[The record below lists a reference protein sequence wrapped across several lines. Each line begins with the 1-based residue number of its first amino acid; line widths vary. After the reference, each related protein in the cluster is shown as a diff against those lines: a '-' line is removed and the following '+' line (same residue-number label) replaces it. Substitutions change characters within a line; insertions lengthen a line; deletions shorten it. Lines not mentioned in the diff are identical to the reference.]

1 MQTVRH
7 PIVSTLTRISATCG
21 ILLLAAGCAAT
32 GSIRPAPG
40 APDYLLAESATRDVI
55 QVQYLGTGGYL
66 FRRGDNAFLTAPLYS
81 NPGLLRVAFGR
92 IAPRTARIDQ
102 LHPHA
107 NGADV
112 QAILVGHAHYDH
124 LLDVP
129 YIAARFHPQ
138 ATIYGSASVG
148 RIVVAAD
155 PSLAGRMRVLGP
167 GLARDGQPGEWIY
180 LGDGTIRFMAIE
192 SDHGPHSWG
201 LHLMQGEVRGGLKHA
216 PRRSWG
222 WREGQTL
229 AYLIDFLAADG
240 HVDFRVHYQDA
251 TSHFP
256 LGGPPEFVSTDS
268 HRVDL
273 AIVAVGAWFQVP
285 DYPGA
290 LLQSM
295 RPRHVILGHWE
306 NFFRSALKPP
316 RPIVLTT
323 RLRAFVDYIDGQLPE
338 DSRWLVP
345 LPMATYLFPVTA
357 AVAPAT
363 SSPVE
368 EEGSDAATP

>member
-7 PIVSTLTRISATCG
+7 PKVSTLTRISATCG
-21 ILLLAAGCAAT
+21 ILLLATGCAAT

-40 APDYLLAESATRDVI
+40 AADSLIAELATRDII

-81 NPGLLRVAFGR
+81 NPGLLRVIFGR

-102 LHPHA
+102 LHPGA

-112 QAILVGHAHYDH
+112 EAILVGHAHYDH

-155 PSLAGRMRVLGP
+155 PSLADRMQVLGP

-180 LGDGTIRFMAIE
+180 LGDSTIRFMAIE
-192 SDHGPHSWG
+192 SDHGPHFWG
-201 LHLMQGEVRGGLKHA
+201 LHFMRGEVRTGLKHA

-222 WREGQTL
+222 WREGNTL

-256 LGGPPEFVSTDS
+256 LGAPPEFVSTDS

-273 AIVAVGAWFQVP
+273 AIVSVGAWFEVP

-295 RPRHVILGHWE
+295 RPRQVILGHWE
-306 NFFRSALKPP
+306 NFFRSSLKPP
-316 RPIVLTT
+316 RPIFFTT

-338 DSRWLVP
+338 DSSWRVP
-345 LPMATYLFPVTA
+345 LPLATYLFPVTA
-357 AVAPAT
+357 TVAPAT
-363 SSPVE
+363 SSPGE
-368 EEGSDAATP
+368 AEGADAATP